1 MKIIPYCIALTM
13 WALALTCGYAQE
25 KDITDQLALLNS
37 SKESIVTQ
45 EKEALKSEV
54 ENINKRLES
63 GNISQAEAEDLKKM
77 AAEKRAL
84 NIENR
89 VAIVDNKVALLER
102 NKEEEMA
109 SDSDF
114 IIRFGGSEDD
124 DNATIYIGK
133 KNKKRKYDRRTTSG
147 FVLAGGLNHSL
158 IDGTS
163 LGDSPYSI
171 GKSRFV
177 EFGMVWKTRIL
188 KNSNLI
194 RLKYGLSFQWNKI
207 GIKDDK
213 YFVQDGNTTSLNDF
227 EYDLK
232 KSQLRITNLV
242 VPVHFEFGPS
252 KKIVHD
258 DYFRYSTIDKFK
270 IGIGGYAGVNI
281 GTRQKLKYKVDG
293 AKIKDKTKADFNA
306 TDFVYGLSGYIG
318 FDVISLYAKYD
329 LSPMFEGQ
337 TIEQNNISL
346 GFRLDLD

>member
-25 KDITDQLALLNS
+25 KDITDQLALLNA
-37 SKESIVTQ
+37 SKESVITK
-45 EKEALKSEV
+45 EKEALKFEV
-54 ENINKRLES
+54 ERINERLNS
-63 GNISQAEAEDLKKM
+63 GNISQTEAEDLKKN

-89 VAIVDNKVALLER
+89 VAIIENKIALLER
-102 NKEEEMA
+102 NKGEEIDDDA
-109 SDSDF
+109 DF
-114 IIRFGGSEDD
+114 IIRFRGEEGED
-124 DNATIYIGK
+124 NGTIYIGR
-133 KNKKRKYDRRTTSG
+133 KNKKRKYDRLTISALT
-147 FVLAGGLNHSL
+147 FAAGINHSL

-163 LGDSPYSI
+163 LSDSPYSI

-177 EFGMVWKTRIL
+177 EFGIAWKTRLL
-188 KNSNLI
+188 KNSNVI
-194 RLKYGLSFQWNKI
+194 RIKYGLSLQWNKI
-207 GIKDDK
+207 NVKNNK
-213 YFVQDGNTTSLNDF
+213 FFVQNEEVTSLEDF

-258 DYFRYSTIDKFK
+258 DYFRYSTVDEFK
-270 IGIGGYAGVNI
+270 IGIGGYAGINI
-281 GTRQKLKYKVDG
+281 GTRQKLKYNVDG
-293 AKIKDKTKADFNA
+293 AKIKDKIKTDFNA
-306 TDFVYGLSGYIG
+306 TDFVYGLSGYVG

-337 TIEQNNISL
+337 AIEQNNISL

>member
-1 MKIIPYCIALTM
+1 MKIITYCIALTM

-25 KDITDQLALLNS
+25 KDITDQLTSLTN
-37 SKESIVTQ
+37 SKERVITE

-54 ENINKRLES
+54 EKINERLNS
-63 GNISQAEAEDLKKM
+63 GNISMSEAEDLKKK

-89 VAIVDNKVALLER
+89 VAIIDNKVALLER
-102 NKEEEMA
+102 NKGESLEEEA
-109 SDSDF
+109 DF
-114 IIRFGGSEDD
+114 IIRFGGEEGED
-124 DNATIYIGK
+124 NGTIYIGK
-133 KNKKRKYDRRTTSG
+133 RNKKRKYDRLTISALT
-147 FVLAGGLNHSL
+147 FAAGLNHSL

-163 LGDSPYSI
+163 ISNSPYSI

-177 EFGMVWKTRIL
+177 EFGVAWKTRLL
-188 KNSNLI
+188 KNSNAI
-194 RLKYGLSFQWNKI
+194 RIKYGLSLQWNKVNVRNN
-207 GIKDDK
+207 D
-213 YFVQDGNTTSLNDF
+213 YFVQNGGVTSLEKF
-227 EYDLK
+227 EYDLQ

-258 DYFRYSTIDKFK
+258 DYFRYSTVDKFK

-281 GTRQKLKYKVDG
+281 GARQKLKYKVDG
-293 AKIKDKTKADFNA
+293 AKIKDKIKSDFNA

-337 TIEQNNISL
+337 TIEQNNVSL